1 MYSGV
6 VQQRIPKNMCFEKHQ
21 NGCSKYD
28 NHSRCENQHDRGGG
42 GGGLYDRDIHM
53 SSENYEG
60 RGHGLDL
67 DEHGFCV
74 LGEVG

>member
-1 MYSGV
+1 MGA
-6 VQQRIPKNMCFEKHQ
+6 QNMTTILDVKINMIAGE
-21 NGCSKYD
+21 
-28 NHSRCENQHDRGGG
+28 